1 MKIPVIIKDVNRL
14 PNSINGNPQYKL
26 ITNNGVVIT
35 PEDSILGYK
44 HNFDSFIGEDVF
56 IEYEFNNNSQAVLIS
71 IEKTDFGGFLQD
83 LEG

>member
-26 ITNNGVVIT
+26 ITN
-35 PEDSILGYK
+35 
-44 HNFDSFIGEDVF
+44 
-56 IEYEFNNNSQAVLIS
+56 SQAELIS

-83 LEG
+83 LDG